1 MKEKFPELTE
11 LVGQWREQGFET
23 FHAYFRGCPEG
34 RYAVEIVEYDI
45 KTCYP
50 DCTIVEYKA
59 EVNEEGTYIIVKCIK
74 KSPHEKSKD

>member
-23 FHAYFRGCPEG
+23 FHTLFRECPEE

-45 KTCYP
+45 KACYP

-59 EVNEEGTYIIVKCIK
+59 EVKDGGTYIIVKCIK
-74 KSPHEKSKD
+74 DSPHEKSNH